1 MAVAITLRASSM
13 NDIACWRMRNRP
25 WGCAEQHDGAANAR
39 SGRRA
44 SPGQDSDVQ
53 ARMRMHLVP
62 DNGGPAGFPWLNN
75 VIHQLSEVEEQAAVD
90 AHLGI
95 ADRAVAR

>member
-1 MAVAITLRASSM
+1 
-13 NDIACWRMRNRP
+13 
-25 WGCAEQHDGAANAR
+25 
-39 SGRRA
+39 
-44 SPGQDSDVQ
+44 
-53 ARMRMHLVP
+53 MHLVP

-75 VIHQLSEVEEQAAVD
+75 VIHQLSEVEEEAALD

>member
-1 MAVAITLRASSM
+1 M
-13 NDIACWRMRNRP
+13 
-25 WGCAEQHDGAANAR
+25 GCAEQYDGAANAG

-75 VIHQLSEVEEQAAVD
+75 VMHQLSEVEDEAALD